1 MRAKRRLIGTAALA
15 AAGLLV
21 AACSSSS
28 SSAPASSG
36 ATGTAS
42 ASAAAASSGSSQVTI
57 GVDLTYN
64 NPAFWAAYINYEQQY
79 ASQMHI
85 KLLGPLLAA
94 ANASLQNQQI
104 ENLVNEGAQAII
116 VNPETATSLGP
127 AISYAAAHHVQL
139 VSVDTIVGAGH
150 VYMVVRASNTLYGQ
164 DACAYIANSVKSG
177 YVLDLEGDLTSSNGA
192 DRTNA
197 FDSCMAA
204 NDPGV
209 KLLKDPTV
217 WTDATAVTDAQ
228 DAVNAYGSQL
238 KAIYS
243 QWSSP
248 DTGILP
254 LLKSKGLTNT
264 IVVSDDGVPFEM
276 CDIGNGSGTASP
288 SRTTPPRA
296 SSSRPPSP
304 AAARPP
310 CRTSRTTGTPT
321 SPTRSSRRS
330 SPRPPPSCR
339 SRARSTAC
347 PPRSRRPRSR
357 TRTCGA
363 TCTARPTAASAPHRP
378 RPNVSRWP
386 ASSRAPATRT
396 DISNDFQRPGA
407 RRGDRHREAFRH
419 HPRPARRQPVDQGRT
434 VPRAGR
440 PQRRGQVDARL
451 DPVRPRRA
459 GRRDRGVRR

>member
-15 AAGLLV
+15 ATGLLV

-28 SSAPASSG
+28 SSSASAPASSS
-36 ATGTAS
+36 ASGTAS
-42 ASAAAASSGSSQVTI
+42 ASAAATSSGSGQVTI

-64 NPAFWAAYINYEQQY
+64 NTAFWAAYINYEQQY

-127 AISYAAAHHVQL
+127 AISYATAHHVQL

-209 KLLKDPTV
+209 KILKDPTV

-264 IVVSDDGVPFEM
+264 IVISDDGVPFEM
-276 CDIGNGSGTASP
+276 CDIGNGSVTASQ
-288 SRTTPPRA
+288 SQ
-296 SSSRPPSP
+296 P
-304 AAARPP
+304 ANLYAQYALTYAEDAAKGVTLSAGQPGGGAP
-310 CRTSRTTGTPT
+310 TLQNVSYDGDTNLADPIVAPFVTKTATKLSLT
-321 SPTRSSRRS
+321 SPVDGLPASFTT
-330 SPRPPPSCR
+330 
-339 SRARSTAC
+339 TAVSDSDLWGNVYGQAHGGVC
-347 PPRSRRPRSR
+347 
-357 TRTCGA
+357 
-363 TCTARPTAASAPHRP
+363 AASA
-378 RPNVSRWP
+378 
-386 ASSRAPATRT
+386 SS
-396 DISNDFQRPGA
+396 
-407 RRGDRHREAFRH
+407 
-419 HPRPARRQPVDQGRT
+419 
-434 VPRAGR
+434 
-440 PQRRGQVDARL
+440 
-451 DPVRPRRA
+451 
-459 GRRDRGVRR
+459 

>member
-1 MRAKRRLIGTAALA
+1 
-15 AAGLLV
+15 
-21 AACSSSS
+21 
-28 SSAPASSG
+28 
-36 ATGTAS
+36 
-42 ASAAAASSGSSQVTI
+42 
-57 GVDLTYN
+57 
-64 NPAFWAAYINYEQQY
+64 
-79 ASQMHI
+79 MHI

-104 ENLVNEGAQAII
+104 ENLVNEGAKAII

-127 AISYAAAHHVQL
+127 AITYATAHHVQL

-264 IVVSDDGVPFEM
+264 IVISDDGVPFEM
-276 CDIGNGSGTASP
+276 CDIGNGSVTASQ
-288 SRTTPPRA
+288 SQ
-296 SSSRPPSP
+296 P
-304 AAARPP
+304 ANLYAQYALTYAEDAAKGVTLAAGQPGGGAP
-310 CRTSRTTGTPT
+310 TLQNVSYDGDTNLADPIVAPFVTKTATKLSLT
-321 SPTRSSRRS
+321 SPVDGLPASFTT
-330 SPRPPPSCR
+330 
-339 SRARSTAC
+339 TAVSDSDLWGNVYGQAHGGVC
-347 PPRSRRPRSR
+347 
-357 TRTCGA
+357 
-363 TCTARPTAASAPHRP
+363 AASA
-378 RPNVSRWP
+378 
-386 ASSRAPATRT
+386 SS
-396 DISNDFQRPGA
+396 
-407 RRGDRHREAFRH
+407 
-419 HPRPARRQPVDQGRT
+419 
-434 VPRAGR
+434 
-440 PQRRGQVDARL
+440 
-451 DPVRPRRA
+451 
-459 GRRDRGVRR
+459 

>member
-21 AACSSSS
+21 AACSLSSS
-28 SSAPASSG
+28 SGAPASS
-36 ATGTAS
+36 ASGTAS
-42 ASAAAASSGSSQVTI
+42 ASAAATSSGSGQVTI

-64 NPAFWAAYINYEQQY
+64 NTAFWAAYINYEQQY

-164 DACAYIANSVKSG
+164 DACAYIANNVKSG

-254 LLKSKGLTNT
+254 LLKSKGLGKT
-264 IVVSDDGVPFEM
+264 IVISDDGVPFEM
-276 CDIGNGSGTASP
+276 CDIGNGSVTASQ
-288 SRTTPPRA
+288 SQ
-296 SSSRPPSP
+296 P
-304 AAARPP
+304 ANLYAQYALTYAEDAAKGVTLAAGQPGGGAP
-310 CRTSRTTGTPT
+310 TLQNVSYDGDTNLADPIVAPFVTKTATKLSLT
-321 SPTRSSRRS
+321 SPVDGLPASFTT
-330 SPRPPPSCR
+330 
-339 SRARSTAC
+339 TAVSDSDLWGNVYGQAHGGVC
-347 PPRSRRPRSR
+347 
-357 TRTCGA
+357 
-363 TCTARPTAASAPHRP
+363 AASA
-378 RPNVSRWP
+378 
-386 ASSRAPATRT
+386 SS
-396 DISNDFQRPGA
+396 
-407 RRGDRHREAFRH
+407 
-419 HPRPARRQPVDQGRT
+419 
-434 VPRAGR
+434 
-440 PQRRGQVDARL
+440 
-451 DPVRPRRA
+451 
-459 GRRDRGVRR
+459 

>member
-28 SSAPASSG
+28 SSSPSATASNSS
-36 ATGTAS
+36 TGTAS
-42 ASAAAASSGSSQVTI
+42 ASAAATSSSSGQVTI

-64 NPAFWAAYINYEQQY
+64 NTAFWAAYINYEQQY

-104 ENLVNEGAQAII
+104 ETLVNEGAQAII

-127 AISYAAAHHVQL
+127 AITYATQHHVQL
-139 VSVDTIVGAGH
+139 VSVDTIVGAGK

-164 DACAYIANSVKSG
+164 DACAYIASNVKSG

-197 FDSCMAA
+197 FNSCMAA

-209 KLLKDPTV
+209 KILKDPTV

-254 LLKSKGLTNT
+254 LLKSKGLSKT
-264 IVVSDDGVPFEM
+264 IVISDDGVPFEM
-276 CDIGNGSGTASP
+276 CDIGNGSVTASQ
-288 SRTTPPRA
+288 SQ
-296 SSSRPPSP
+296 P
-304 AAARPP
+304 ANLYAQYALTYAEDAAKGVTLAAGQPGGGAP
-310 CRTSRTTGTPT
+310 ALQNVSYDGDTNLADPIVAPFVTKTATKLSLT
-321 SPTRSSRRS
+321 SPVDGLPASFTT
-330 SPRPPPSCR
+330 
-339 SRARSTAC
+339 TAVSDSDLWGNVYGQAHGGVC
-347 PPRSRRPRSR
+347 
-357 TRTCGA
+357 
-363 TCTARPTAASAPHRP
+363 AASA
-378 RPNVSRWP
+378 
-386 ASSRAPATRT
+386 SS
-396 DISNDFQRPGA
+396 
-407 RRGDRHREAFRH
+407 
-419 HPRPARRQPVDQGRT
+419 
-434 VPRAGR
+434 
-440 PQRRGQVDARL
+440 
-451 DPVRPRRA
+451 
-459 GRRDRGVRR
+459 